1 MNDFISFPALN
12 LKFGISDTIFSFR
25 LFGVQLELRWYGL
38 LIAIGFLLAVVYA
51 MRRVKQFDI
60 DSDRMIDVVLV
71 CAIFAFLGAR
81 IYYVLFAP
89 DRADFFDNPLSILQ
103 VWKGGLAVYGG
114 IIFAFITAIWMCR
127 VRKVNT
133 LSMFDLG
140 SLGFLIGQSI
150 GRWGNFFNQEAFGGN
165 TSLPWGMTGSIIQRG
180 INGEGYDPS
189 LPVHPTFL
197 YESLWCAL
205 GFVLLHLLSKKAYKF
220 KGQIFSLYIVW
231 YGLGRFMIESLR
243 TDSLMLGATMK
254 VSMVVAGLSVL
265 GGAALYF
272 LLRSHHN
279 SLPVDL
285 FEETPVTIPLA
296 EELTG
301 DGSSDEIAGET
312 NETDEDVDAV
322 EDAPAEAAPDNQ
334 DMPEAPKAAEETPD
348 AVEAAEEAPQAP
360 ESGQNTEDGGENP
373 DSEEN

>member
-197 YESLWCAL
+197 YESLWNIFIFIL
-205 GFVLLHLLSKKAYKF
+205 LLSIRKRNKVPGRVFAWYLL
-220 KGQIFSLYIVW
+220 LYS
-231 YGLGRFMIESLR
+231 LGRFMTEFMRVDDFQSVNNVRYNQAFAAVIF
-243 TDSLMLGATMK
+243 LGAFIFLIIAATRQRARKRNPVYDTPSAYADILNTMK
-254 VSMVVAGLSVL
+254 DEENLQQEVDSNDTEPVLSDNENRETASDPIPEADVEKPVEAGK
-265 GGAALYF
+265 A
-272 LLRSHHN
+272 N
-279 SLPVDL
+279 
-285 FEETPVTIPLA
+285 IA
-296 EELTG
+296 ETG
-301 DGSSDEIAGET
+301 DNNEIVSPEPSD
-312 NETDEDVDAV
+312 D
-322 EDAPAEAAPDNQ
+322 
-334 DMPEAPKAAEETPD
+334 
-348 AVEAAEEAPQAP
+348 
-360 ESGQNTEDGGENP
+360 
-373 DSEEN
+373 